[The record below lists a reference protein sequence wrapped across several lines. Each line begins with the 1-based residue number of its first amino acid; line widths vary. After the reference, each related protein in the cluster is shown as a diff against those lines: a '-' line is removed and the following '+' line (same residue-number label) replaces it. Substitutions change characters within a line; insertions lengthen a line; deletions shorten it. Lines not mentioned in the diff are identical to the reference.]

1 MHRIVEFPSGGVTLR
16 GRLYDWAAG
25 SSSRP
30 IVIMAHGFSATISGM
45 VADRYAEIFHLAGFA
60 VLLYD
65 HPNFGISGGLPRQEI
80 DPRAQAR
87 GYRSAIDYVATLPGI
102 DALRIAIW
110 GDSLSGGAVIA
121 VCAVDPRV
129 AAIVS
134 QVPACGSEFPP
145 PDPDGALFEG
155 MRRSLLDGPD
165 VQLLP
170 VMRRGPMPVVS
181 FDQAG
186 TPSLLTP
193 ITAYRWFIEYGA
205 RHGTNWQNWATLV
218 VSSEPA
224 HWQPALCAGHITA
237 PSLFVIAPDD
247 EMPGANPSVARMAF
261 DMTPSPKELLEIE
274 GGHFG
279 LLHYPS
285 ALFGEV
291 SQAELSFLIR
301 HLG

>member
-1 MHRIVEFPSGGVTLR
+1 M
-16 GRLYDWAAG
+16 
-25 SSSRP
+25 
-30 IVIMAHGFSATISGM
+30 VIMAHGFSATISGM
-45 VADRYAEIFHLAGFA
+45 VADRYAEIFHQAGFA

-65 HPNFGISGGLPRQEI
+65 HPNFGNSGGMPRQEI
-80 DPRAQAR
+80 DPHVQAR
-87 GYRSAIDYVATLPGI
+87 GYRSAIDFVATLPGI
-102 DALRIAIW
+102 DARRIAIW

-145 PDPDGALFEG
+145 PDPDGSLFEG
-155 MRRSLLDGPD
+155 MRRSLLDGGD
-165 VQLLP
+165 SQLLP

-193 ITAYRWFIEYGA
+193 LTAYRWFIEYGA
-205 RHGTNWQNWATLV
+205 RHGTNWQNWATLIA
-218 VSSEPA
+218 SSEPA
-224 HWQPALCAGHITA
+224 HWQPARWACHMKA

-247 EMPGANPSVARMAF
+247 EMPGADPSVARLAF
-261 DMTPSPKELLEIE
+261 ESAPSAKELLEIE

-279 LLHYPS
+279 LLHHPS
-285 ALFGEV
+285 ALFDEV
-291 SQAELSFLIR
+291 SQAEVSFLIR

>member
-1 MHRIVEFPSGGVTLR
+1 MHRIVEFPSEGAILR
-16 GRLYDWAAG
+16 GRLYGSAAV
-25 SSSRP
+25 SSP
-30 IVIMAHGFSATISGM
+30 IVIMAHGFSATINGM
-45 VADRYAEIFHLAGFA
+45 VADCYAEIFHQAGFA

-65 HPNFGISGGLPRQEI
+65 HRNFGISEGTPRQEI
-80 DPRAQAR
+80 DPYGQAR

-102 DALRIAIW
+102 DARRIAIW

-145 PDPDGALFEG
+145 SDRDGSLFEG
-155 MRRSLLDGPD
+155 MRRSLLDGYDAQP
-165 VQLLP
+165 LP
-170 VMRRGPMPVVS
+170 VTRRGPMPVVS

-193 ITAYRWFIEYGA
+193 ITAYRWFIEYGG
-205 RHGTNWQNWATLV
+205 RHGTNWQNSATLI
-218 VSSEPA
+218 VSGEPA
-224 HWQPALCAGHITA
+224 PWKPAVCAAHINA
-237 PSLFVIAPDD
+237 PSLFVIARDD
-247 EMPGANPSVARMAF
+247 EMPGADPSVARMAF
-261 DMTPSPKELLEIE
+261 DSAPSPKELLEIE

-285 ALFGEV
+285 ALFDEV
-291 SQAELSFLIR
+291 SQAQLSFLIR

>member
-1 MHRIVEFPSGGVTLR
+1 
-16 GRLYDWAAG
+16 
-25 SSSRP
+25 
-30 IVIMAHGFSATISGM
+30 MAHGFSATISGM
-45 VADRYAEIFHLAGFA
+45 VADCYAEIFHQAGFA

-65 HPNFGISGGLPRQEI
+65 HANFGISGGMPRQEI
-80 DPRAQAR
+80 DRHEQAR
-87 GYRSAIDYVATLPGI
+87 GYRSAIDYVATLPEI
-102 DALRIAIW
+102 DARRIAIW

-121 VCAVDPRV
+121 VSAVDPRV

-145 PDPDGALFEG
+145 PDPDGELFEE
-155 MRRSLLDGPD
+155 MRRSLLDGGD
-165 VQLLP
+165 AQLLP

-205 RHGTNWQNWATLV
+205 RHGTNWQNWATLI
-218 VSSEPA
+218 VSSEPS
-224 HWQPALCAGHITA
+224 HWQPVLWAGHMNA

-261 DMTPSPKELLEIE
+261 ERAPSPKELLEIE

-279 LLHYPS
+279 LLHHPS

-291 SQAELSFLIR
+291 SQAQLSFLIR